1 MKIITLLLGLAPKPP
16 KTGGREAATLAFLFS
31 CGCTIYSLLQGPEFI
46 AEVHIFLAAM
56 FIGTLGLFAHA
67 YNLKSEK
74 IQTIERKDE
83 IYNENTWIP
92 PQV

>member
-1 MKIITLLLGLAPKPP
+1 MKLITLLLGLSPKPP

-31 CGCTIYSLLQGPEFI
+31 CGCTMYSLTQGPEFI
-46 AEVHIFLAAM
+46 KEIQMLLAAM

-67 YNLKSEK
+67 FQLKSE
-74 IQTIERKDE
+74 TINKGDNNA
-83 IYNENTWIP
+83 ISNEDTWIP